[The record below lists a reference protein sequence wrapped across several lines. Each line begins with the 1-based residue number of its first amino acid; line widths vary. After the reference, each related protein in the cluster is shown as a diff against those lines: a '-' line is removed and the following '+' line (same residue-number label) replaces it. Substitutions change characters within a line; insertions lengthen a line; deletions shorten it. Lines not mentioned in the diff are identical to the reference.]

1 MRASRIAAAAR
12 FFGFAQAAKFSCAPA
27 RRRKLRGINRFVLL
41 HCLHTSDFTSFLLDS
56 ARTIFL
62 EFCTP
67 GAQMGSTIKRMRFST
82 VSVLLLCAITLTS
95 GGLGVTKNVTISG
108 PGANQLSING
118 NQASFVFAVAFR
130 RTATISGLSITN
142 GRVGIWNQ
150 QGTLTVS
157 NCVLSG
163 NSFSGLYN
171 NADQG
176 PSSGAS
182 MTVANSIISNNSG
195 TGAANV
201 FPFQFDASGGGC
213 ACMTITDS
221 VVSNN
226 ADGIDNEGYS
236 VTGPAS
242 LTVVNSNVSDNDGG
256 GISTFATEGIATAT
270 IVSTTVSDNLAGGV
284 STVAGGLFG
293 SGQVTITNSTIS
305 GNSSGD
311 IGGGIHAGGF
321 SGLSVVNST
330 ISGNSAGTSGGGIY
344 ASASGQ
350 VSIVNS
356 TISGNSSG
364 TSGGGIYNLRSSLH
378 LANTTISGNSAGSGG
393 GIYNDGGQFGGGI
406 VEISNTIL
414 NAGASGEN
422 IFNSGSTVTSNGY
435 NLSSDD
441 GGGYL
446 NGPGDQINTD
456 PLLGPLQDNGGP
468 TLTHAPLPGSPAIDA
483 GDPNFTPPP
492 FLDQR
497 GPCYYR
503 VFGRS
508 RRIDIGSVETQPER
522 PCPAPRPR
530 PTPP

>member
-1 MRASRIAAAAR
+1 
-12 FFGFAQAAKFSCAPA
+12 
-27 RRRKLRGINRFVLL
+27 
-41 HCLHTSDFTSFLLDS
+41 
-56 ARTIFL
+56 
-62 EFCTP
+62 
-67 GAQMGSTIKRMRFST
+67 MGSTIKRMRFST
-82 VSVLLLCAITLTS
+82 VSVLLLCAMTMQAHAATITVTNTNESGPGSLRQALAVAHDGDRITFAVSGAITLTS

-364 TSGGGIYNLRSSLH
+364 ASGGGIYNLRSSLH

-492 FLDQR
+492 FHDQR
-497 GPCYYR
+497 GRCYYR

>member
-270 IVSTTVSDNLAGGV
+270 IVSTTVSD
-284 STVAGGLFG
+284 
-293 SGQVTITNSTIS
+293 
-305 GNSSGD
+305 
-311 IGGGIHAGGF
+311 
-321 SGLSVVNST
+321 
-330 ISGNSAGTSGGGIY
+330 
-344 ASASGQ
+344 
-350 VSIVNS
+350 
-356 TISGNSSG
+356 
-364 TSGGGIYNLRSSLH
+364 
-378 LANTTISGNSAGSGG
+378 
-393 GIYNDGGQFGGGI
+393 
-406 VEISNTIL
+406 
-414 NAGASGEN
+414 
-422 IFNSGSTVTSNGY
+422 
-435 NLSSDD
+435 
-441 GGGYL
+441 
-446 NGPGDQINTD
+446 
-456 PLLGPLQDNGGP
+456 
-468 TLTHAPLPGSPAIDA
+468 
-483 GDPNFTPPP
+483 
-492 FLDQR
+492 
-497 GPCYYR
+497 
-503 VFGRS
+503 
-508 RRIDIGSVETQPER
+508 
-522 PCPAPRPR
+522 
-530 PTPP
+530 